1 MKSAERSHLFVAA
14 ASHPGITGKNNEDRY
29 SVSAY
34 RLDDGADQPSLFA
47 VVADGIG
54 GHRGG
59 EVAAEL
65 AVESI
70 SRAIAGSDGAHPEQ
84 TMQTAIIAAS
94 ESIFRQ
100 SEQEINLRGM
110 GSTCACVW
118 VIADRLYIANV
129 GDTRIYL
136 VRGGLIRQ
144 LTTDHTWI
152 QEAIDQG
159 MLTPEQAKNHPNTHI
174 IRRYLGS
181 RLPVEPNL
189 RIRPEVNALL
199 NPFQRERGLLLQQG
213 DRILLC
219 SDGLTDLVEDSEI
232 LNAFQSQPIQ
242 TALEV
247 LVRLANQRGGH
258 DNITLVALEVPD
270 GYIAEPPLNTRRRR
284 IPVGYAAAGLL
295 VLLGIMLVSSLLC
308 GYLSLPAFLYAV
320 HPPTTA
326 TLQEQGVPG
335 LATPA
340 ATDRSGTS
348 QPILKN
354 APGSVTPETNLS
366 EPVLKPTLTPWP
378 TNTPIP

>member
-1 MKSAERSHLFVAA
+1 MQAA
-14 ASHPGITGKNNEDRY
+14 ILT
-29 SVSAY
+29 
-34 RLDDGADQPSLFA
+34 
-47 VVADGIG
+47 
-54 GHRGG
+54 
-59 EVAAEL
+59 
-65 AVESI
+65 
-70 SRAIAGSDGAHPEQ
+70 
-84 TMQTAIIAAS
+84 AS
-94 ESIFRQ
+94 ESIYRQ
-100 SEQEINLRGM
+100 SEHDINLRGM

-118 VIADRLYIANV
+118 VIADRLYIGNV

-136 VRGGLIRQ
+136 VRGGFIRQ

-232 LNAFQSQPIQ
+232 LNAFRSQPIQ
-242 TALEV
+242 TALEL
-247 LVRLANQRGGH
+247 LVSLANQRGGH

-270 GYIAEPPLNTRRRR
+270 GYIADPQLNTQRRRL
-284 IPVGYAAAGLL
+284 PVSYAAAGLF
-295 VLLGIMLVSSLLC
+295 VLLGIMVVSSLLC

-320 HPPTTA
+320 HPRTTP
-326 TLQEQGVPG
+326 TLQEQGIPG
-335 LATPA
+335 IATPEA
-340 ATDRSGTS
+340 PDRSGAS

-354 APGSVTPETNLS
+354 APGSITPETNLS
-366 EPVLKPTLTPWP
+366 EPALEPTLTPWP